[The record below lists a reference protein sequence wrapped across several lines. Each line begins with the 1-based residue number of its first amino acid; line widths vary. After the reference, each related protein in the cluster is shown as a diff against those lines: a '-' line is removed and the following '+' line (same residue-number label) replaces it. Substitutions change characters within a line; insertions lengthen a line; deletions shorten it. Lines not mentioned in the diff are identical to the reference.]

1 MKLVRRGQAFTFEGD
16 EPPGEFQIFARGA
29 NDSTKGPALWDDAAI
44 ASVMA
49 RVAERG
55 RVRYMMDLEHRA
67 IDDET
72 RARSSD
78 ATDAMAWFDVELR
91 DGALWAVNVAWT
103 PEGEARLRS
112 KKQVYFSPAYY
123 DDEQGRVLELV
134 NVALTSLPATHD
146 IPSLVAASRIAR
158 RSVSSSEVGR
168 ALDAALFDK
177 FPRNDTDPSASAFIC
192 DVYPEYAVFEREGKL
207 WQVPYTYANGAAA
220 FTGEPVQVTRQY
232 VPLGAA
238 ARRVAIAIA
247 ERRLA
252 RMQTSC
258 QRKTRKP

>member
-1 MKLVRRGQAFTFEGD
+1 VKPVRRGQSFTFEGD
-16 EPPGEFQIFARGA
+16 EPPREFCIFSRGM
-29 NDSTKGPALWDDAAI
+29 NESTKGPAVWDDAAI

-67 IDDET
+67 IDEQ
-72 RARSSD
+72 ARVHSSD

-91 DGALWAVNVAWT
+91 GGELWATNVTWT
-103 PEGEARLRS
+103 PAGEERLRS

-146 IPSLVAASRIAR
+146 IPSLVAANRHEKKA
-158 RSVSSSEVGR
+158 
-168 ALDAALFDK
+168 
-177 FPRNDTDPSASAFIC
+177 
-192 DVYPEYAVFEREGKL
+192 
-207 WQVPYTYANGAAA
+207 GAK
-220 FTGEPVQVTRQY
+220 R
-232 VPLGAA
+232 

-258 QRKTRKP
+258 QRNTRKP